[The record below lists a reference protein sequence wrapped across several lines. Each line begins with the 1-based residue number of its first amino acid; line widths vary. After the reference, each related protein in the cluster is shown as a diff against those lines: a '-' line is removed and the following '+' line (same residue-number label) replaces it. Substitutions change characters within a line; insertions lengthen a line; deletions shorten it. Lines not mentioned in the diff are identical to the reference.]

1 MLILKFFILW
11 LTFGV
16 LGYAQDPVGVWRTMD
31 DKTGKPRGTVRL
43 YLEDGEVFGK
53 IESSVDPNNAADL
66 CGLCPGDRKN
76 KPIIGLVILRRMKKA
91 SGEWTGGDILDPDTG
106 QLYRCKFKITENGL
120 RMVLR
125 GYVGI
130 SLLGRSQV
138 WTRVQ

>member
-1 MLILKFFILW
+1 MLIFKFFILW
-11 LTFGV
+11 LACGV

-43 YLEDGEVFGK
+43 YLEGGEVFGK
-53 IESSVDPNNAADL
+53 IESSFDPNNATDL

-106 QLYRCKFKITENGL
+106 QLYRCKFKITENGS